1 MRPALRLLPLPF
13 CIALSLSARA
23 EDPPPDFSLC
33 PIGDAIPAFDD
44 AQAPSGAPGDRANRP
59 TDIDGDQLAGVQ
71 NENLIVRGN
80 VQLRRGDQFLGTD
93 KLTYDTDSGEYLAEG
108 SVRYQDSGMRLVA
121 ESARGDQDSDTHRL
135 EDVRYQLVSR
145 RGNGRADAITLEG
158 TTGSLVGSTY
168 SSCDPSDRQ
177 WELRAG
183 KIEVDTETGM
193 GTARNATLHIR
204 DVPVLYVPWFVFPV
218 DDRRRTGLLYPS
230 IGTSSRNGFDWRQP
244 IYLNLAPNYDAT
256 LEPRYMSKRGFM
268 LGGEFRY
275 LLSQGAGTFEAAFLP
290 DDDLASRERAE
301 EIADGIPPE
310 NRRKDDR
317 SQFSFNGYQ
326 NLDRNWQA
334 RASINWISDPYYVED
349 FSSSLDNLSPVY
361 LASNLGVHGHGET
374 WSAGANA
381 TYYLLSDYTLTDNAL
396 PHHRLPRTWLR
407 WEKPLQ
413 PWLVA
418 GLDAE
423 AVQFEHTV
431 QAGGARVDLKPWISL
446 PFEGDSWFARP
457 TFAWRHTTYELEDG
471 FGPAVTDQS
480 PTRSLP
486 ITSLDAGLFLDRET
500 SWQGEQYLQTLE
512 PRLFYL
518 HVPYRDQSG
527 IPRFDTRPLT
537 FSWGQLFRDNR
548 YSGADR
554 QADANQLTVALTTRL
569 IRESDGSEKLSAS
582 FGQIRYF
589 EESRVTVPGE
599 VPLDQGESAWVADVG
614 YAINDRWTAS
624 ASYQWDPKFR
634 RQDLAS
640 VRTQYLLGDEGV
652 INFGYRHRRDLLE
665 QVDLSFLYPLSA
677 SWSVVGRYYYSLFDN
692 KLLEG
697 LAGVQWD
704 SCCMAVRLVGRRYV
718 RNRDGELNN
727 TLMLE
732 VELKGLGSAGRDA
745 RSVLRRGILGYYRDD
760 LYLVPPPDVRSGEDD
775 LAPDPY

>member
-1 MRPALRLLPLPF
+1 MRPAFRLLPLPF
-13 CIALSLSARA
+13 CIALSLPAHA
-23 EDPPPDFSLC
+23 DDPPPDFSLC
-33 PIGDAIPAFDD
+33 PIGDAVPAFDD
-44 AQAPSGAPGDRANRP
+44 VPVPQGDPEDRATQP
-59 TDIDGDQLAGVQ
+59 TDIAGDELDGVH
-71 NENLIVRGN
+71 NENMIVRGN

-93 KLTYDTDSGEYLAEG
+93 KLTYDTESGEYLAEG

-121 ESARGDQDSDTHRL
+121 DRARGDQDADSHRL

-145 RGNGRADAITLEG
+145 RGNGRAEAIALHG

-168 SSCDPSDRQ
+168 STCDPSDRQ

-193 GTARNATLHIR
+193 GTATNATLHIR

-230 IGTSSRNGFDWRQP
+230 IGTSSRNGFDYGQP

-256 LEPRYMSKRGFM
+256 IEPRFMSKRGAM
-268 LGGEFRY
+268 LGAEFRY
-275 LLSQGAGTFEAAFLP
+275 LLEQGAGTFEASFLP
-290 DDDLASRERAE
+290 DDDLAERERDK
-301 EIADGIPPE
+301 EIADGVPPE

-317 SQFSFNGYQ
+317 SHFSFNGYQ
-326 NLDRNWQA
+326 NLDEHWQA
-334 RASINWISDPYYVED
+334 RASVNWISDPYYVED

-361 LASNLGVHGHGET
+361 LASDIGVHGRGET
-374 WSAGANA
+374 WSAGIDA
-381 TYYLLSDYTLTDNAL
+381 TYYLLSDYTLTEQFL
-396 PHHRLPRTWLR
+396 PHHRLPRTWFR
-407 WEKPLQ
+407 WERPFR

-418 GLDAE
+418 GMDAE
-423 AVQFEHTV
+423 AVQFEHSV
-431 QAGGARVDLKPWISL
+431 RPGGARIDFKPWLSMPI
-446 PFEGDSWFARP
+446 EGDSWFLKP
-457 TFAWRHTTYELEDG
+457 TFAWRHTAYELEHEFQPVVDDLT
-471 FGPAVTDQS
+471 PS
-480 PTRSLP
+480 RSLP
-486 ITSLDAGLFLDRET
+486 VTTVDAGMFFDRET
-500 SWQGEQYLQTLE
+500 TWQGERYLQTLE

-518 HVPYRDQSG
+518 HAPYRDQSG
-527 IPRFDTRPLT
+527 LPLFDTRPMT

-554 QADANQLTVALTTRL
+554 QADANQLTLALTTRL

-589 EESRVTVPGE
+589 DESRVTVPGE
-599 VPLDQGESAWVADVG
+599 VPLAKGKSAWVADLG
-614 YAINDRWTAS
+614 YEINDRWRIS

-634 RQDLAS
+634 REDLAS
-640 VRTQYLLGDEGV
+640 LRTQYLVGSDGV
-652 INFGYRHRRDLLE
+652 VNFGYRHRRDLLE
-665 QVDLSFLYPLSA
+665 QVDFSFLYPLSPA
-677 SWSVVGRYYYSLFDN
+677 WSVVGRYYYSLHDH

-697 LAGVQWD
+697 IAGVQWD

-745 RSVLRRGILGYYRDD
+745 RDVLRRGILGYYRDD
-760 LYLVPPPDVRSGEDD
+760 LYLVPPPDVRSGGDD
-775 LAPDPY
+775 LAPAPY

>member
-33 PIGDAIPAFDD
+33 PISDAVPAFDD
-44 AQAPSGAPGDRANRP
+44 AQVPRGSPDDRANRP

-93 KLTYDTDSGEYLAEG
+93 KLTYDTESGQYVAEG

-121 ESARGDQDSDTHRL
+121 ESARGDQEVDTHRL

-158 TTGSLVGSTY
+158 STGTLVGSTY

-183 KIEVDTETGM
+183 KIEVDTDTGM

-256 LEPRYMSKRGFM
+256 LEPRFMSKRGFM

-275 LLSQGAGTFEAAFLP
+275 LAAKGAGTFEAAFLP
-290 DDDLASRERAE
+290 DDDLASRERAA
-301 EIADGIPPE
+301 EIADGVPPE

-361 LASNLGVHGHGET
+361 LASNVGVHGRGET

-407 WEKPLQ
+407 WEKPLHS
-413 PWLVA
+413 WLVA

-431 QAGGARVDLKPWISL
+431 RAGGTRFDLKPWVSL
-446 PFEGDSWFARP
+446 PFEGASWFMRP
-457 TFAWRHTTYELEDG
+457 TFAWRHTAYQLEDG
-471 FGPAVTDQS
+471 FGPAVTDRS

-500 SWQGEQYLQTLE
+500 AWQGEQYLQTLE

-518 HVPYRDQSG
+518 HVPYSDQSG

-554 QADANQLTVALTTRL
+554 QADANQVTVALTTRL

-599 VPLDQGESAWVADVG
+599 VPLDQGESAWVADLG
-614 YAINDRWTAS
+614 YAINDRWSAS

-640 VRTQYLLGDEGV
+640 LRTQYLLGDEGV

-665 QVDLSFLYPLSA
+665 QVDLSFLYPLSP
-677 SWSVVGRYYYSLFDN
+677 SWSVVGRYYYSLYDH

-718 RNRDGELNN
+718 RNRDGDLNN

-760 LYLVPPPDVRSGEDD
+760 LYLVPPPDVRSGGDD

>member
-1 MRPALRLLPLPF
+1 MRPVFRLLPLPF
-13 CIALSLSARA
+13 CIALSLPAHA
-23 EDPPPDFSLC
+23 DDPPPDFSLC
-33 PIGDAIPAFDD
+33 PIGDAVPAFDD
-44 AQAPSGAPGDRANRP
+44 VPVPQGGPDDRANRP
-59 TDIDGDQLAGVQ
+59 TDIAGDELAGVQ
-71 NENLIVRGN
+71 NENMIVRGN

-93 KLTYDTDSGEYLAEG
+93 KLTYDTESGEYLAEG
-108 SVRYQDSGMRLVA
+108 SVRYQDTGMRLVA
-121 ESARGDQDSDTHRL
+121 ERARGDQDADSHRL

-145 RGNGRADAITLEG
+145 RGNGRAEAIALHG

-168 SSCDPSDRQ
+168 STCDPADRQ

-183 KIEVDTETGM
+183 RIEVDTETGM

-256 LEPRYMSKRGFM
+256 IEPRYMSKRGAM

-275 LLSQGAGTFEAAFLP
+275 LGAQGAATLEASFLP
-290 DDDLASRERAE
+290 GDDLAERERAK
-301 EIADGIPPE
+301 EIADGVPPE

-317 SQFSFNGYQ
+317 SHFSFNGYQ
-326 NLDRNWQA
+326 NLNEHWQA

-361 LASNLGVHGHGET
+361 LASGASVRGHGET
-374 WSAGANA
+374 WSAGVDA
-381 TYYLLSDYTLTDNAL
+381 TYYLLSDYTLTDQNL
-396 PHHRLPRTWLR
+396 PHHQLPQSWFR
-407 WEKPLQ
+407 WEKAFR

-423 AVQFEHTV
+423 AVRFEHSV
-431 QAGGARVDLKPWISL
+431 RAGGTRVDLKPWVSL
-446 PFEGDSWFARP
+446 PLEGDSWFLRP
-457 TFAWRHTTYELEDG
+457 TLAWRHTAYRLDDAFAAVLED
-471 FGPAVTDQS
+471 AT

-486 ITSLDAGLFLDRET
+486 ITSVDAGLFFDRET
-500 SWQGEQYLQTLE
+500 SWQGEGYLQTLE

-518 HVPYRDQSG
+518 HAPYRDQSG
-527 IPRFDTRPLT
+527 IPLFDTRPLT

-569 IRESDGSEKLSAS
+569 IRESDGAEKLSAS

-589 EESRVTVPGE
+589 DESRVTVPGE
-599 VPLDQGESAWVADVG
+599 VPLAQGKSAWVADVG
-614 YAINDRWTAS
+614 YEINDRWRVS

-634 RQDLAS
+634 REDLAS
-640 VRTQYLLGDEGV
+640 LRTQYLVGSEGV
-652 INFGYRHRRDLLE
+652 VNLGYRQRRDLLE
-665 QVDLSFLYPLSA
+665 QVDFSFLYPLSP
-677 SWSVVGRYYYSLFDN
+677 SWSVVGRYYYSLYDH

-697 LAGVQWD
+697 IAGVQWD
-704 SCCMAVRLVGRRYV
+704 SCCMAIRLVGRRYV

-727 TLMLE
+727 ALMLE

-745 RSVLRRGILGYYRDD
+745 RGILRRGILGYYRDD
-760 LYLVPPPDVRSGEDD
+760 LYLVPPPDVRSGGDD